1 MKQVPILRTP
11 PFFMPPKKTAKF
23 LLAVLAGLGA
33 SSSVYALSLLEAYTK
48 AQAYD
53 PSFQAAK
60 ADRAVNEADVN
71 VARFSYLPTASVN
84 YGQETTENVGRTTV
98 QVVQPLFDLE
108 KFANYQEAEPRA
120 IVAEA
125 NFRLQENQLASRVLK
140 AVLEVIKSRETLSLS
155 DKQIDALR
163 EQLRRAQ
170 RRFELGQGTV
180 LEVRNSQLRLDQARA
195 SGRQLAAQLQ
205 IVEKQFAAVV
215 GEAPSA
221 LSLAAPERL
230 RLPDIGELEALI
242 RRAESA
248 NANVI
253 LARASERLAE
263 LGQKKVRAGYL
274 PQVNAVGRATK
285 VEGDSTTNY
294 TGVQVSIPLGLSV
307 ANIASHR
314 KAALAIDRAREQ
326 RRGAEENARL
336 EAERFWAL
344 VRGGTEELA
353 LRKEAI
359 ASAEFAAE
367 ANVKSFEAG
376 LVSSV
381 DVLNAILAVFETKR
395 DYIETLSV
403 TVQSYL
409 DLQSLTAEPPVEAL
423 RRVQSVFAQSQP

>member
-1 MKQVPILRTP
+1 MKQTSFV
-11 PFFMPPKKTAKF
+11 KTHPRSIALQPVAR
-23 LLAVLAGLGA
+23 LLCSALCAVAAAPAAHALG
-33 SSSVYALSLLEAYTK
+33 LLEAYTK

-53 PSFQAAK
+53 PAFQAAK

-71 VARFSYLPTASVN
+71 VARYSYLPTASVN

-120 IVAEA
+120 VVAEA

-140 AVLEVIKSRETLSLS
+140 SVLEVIKSRETLSLS
-155 DKQIDALR
+155 EKQIEALR

-170 RRFELGQGTV
+170 RRFELGQGTI

-221 LSLAAPERL
+221 LSLMAPDRL

-336 EAERFWAL
+336 EAERLWAL

-395 DYIETLSV
+395 DYIDTLSV
-403 TVQSYL
+403 TVQSFL

-423 RRVQSVFAQSQP
+423 RRVQSVFEQARR